1 MAADNTVN
9 LIINQKA
16 NFQVSFT
23 IKENNAVKNLANHS
37 VIAEYKTDYSDSD
50 NIAQSFTCNT
60 QASNGI
66 VTMSLTHEQTA
77 NLIYG
82 QKYYYDLILINDAT
96 SFRTRVVEGTIK
108 VSPGVAI

>member
-16 NFQVSFT
+16 NFEVSFT
-23 IKENNAVKNLANHS
+23 IKENGSVKNLANHS
-37 VIAEYKTDYSDSD
+37 VIAEYKTDYSALDSS
-50 NIAQSFTCNT
+50 AQSFTCST

-66 VTMSLTHEQTA
+66 VTISLTHSETA

-82 QKYYYDLILINDAT
+82 QKYYYDVVLINDST

>member
-23 IKENNAVKNLANHS
+23 ITENGSVKNLANHS
-37 VIAEYKTDYSDSD
+37 VIAEYKTDFSALDTS
-50 NIAQSFTCNT
+50 ALSFTCNT

-66 VTMSLTHEQTA
+66 VTISLDHTQTA

-82 QKYYYDLILINDAT
+82 QKYYYDVVLINDST
-96 SFRTRVVEGTIK
+96 SFRTRVVEGSIK

>member
-23 IKENNAVKNLANHS
+23 IKENGAVKNLANHS
-37 VIAEYKTDYSDSD
+37 VIAEYKTDYSAPD
-50 NIAQSFTCNT
+50 NTAQSFTCST

-66 VTMSLTHEQTA
+66 ITISLSHSQTA

-82 QKYYYDLILINDAT
+82 QKYYYDVILINDST
-96 SFRTRVVEGTIK
+96 SYRTRVVEGTIK
-108 VSPGVAI
+108 VSPGVSV

>member
-9 LIINQKA
+9 LVINQKA

-23 IKENNAVKNLANHS
+23 ITENGSVKNLANHS
-37 VIAEYKTDYSDSD
+37 VIAEYKTDYTAPDSG
-50 NIAQSFTCNT
+50 AQSFTCTT

-66 VTMSLTHEQTA
+66 VTISLDHTQTA

-82 QKYYYDLILINDAT
+82 QKYYYDVVLINDST

>member
-9 LIINQKA
+9 LVINQKA

-23 IKENNAVKNLANHS
+23 ITENGSVKNLANHS
-37 VIAEYKTDYSDSD
+37 VIAEYKTDYTAPD
-50 NIAQSFTCNT
+50 NGAQSFTCTT

-66 VTMSLTHEQTA
+66 VTISLDHTQTA

-82 QKYYYDLILINDAT
+82 QKYYYDVVLINDST
-96 SFRTRVVEGTIK
+96 SYRTRVVEGTIK